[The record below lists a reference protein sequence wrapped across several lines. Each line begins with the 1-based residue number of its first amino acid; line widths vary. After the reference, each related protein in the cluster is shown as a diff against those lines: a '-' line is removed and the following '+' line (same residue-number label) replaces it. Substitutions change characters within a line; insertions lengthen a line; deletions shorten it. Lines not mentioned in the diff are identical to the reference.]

1 MDRKKQIMIAATE
14 SFSQFGYKATTMEL
28 VSKIAKV
35 GKGTIYNY
43 FSNKEELLKAIIQN
57 IAIEMRE
64 VANQAIRSENS
75 FIDNFNNVLHHVVV
89 FKDQHEL
96 TIKLSQEA
104 IQLGTPIVTEA
115 LDALEE
121 EICLFIEER
130 IATAIERREIRPC
143 EPRIT
148 AFLMFKMYINLVNDW
163 KLRGNESLLKDE
175 VADLIQLYFI
185 EGLAPTS

>member
-1 MDRKKQIMIAATE
+1 MDRKKQIIAAATE
-14 SFSQFGYKATTMEL
+14 SFSQFGYKATTMDL

-57 IAIEMRE
+57 VATEMRE
-64 VANQAIRSENS
+64 VATQSIRSERS
-75 FIDNFNNVLHHVVV
+75 FIDNFNNVLHHVVA
-89 FKDQHEL
+89 FRDQHEL

-130 IATAIERREIRPC
+130 ISKAIERKEIRSCDPS
-143 EPRIT
+143 IT

-163 KLRGNESLLKDE
+163 KLRGNDALPKDE
-175 VADLIQLYFI
+175 VADFIQLHFI